1 MSSNAEEYRA
11 RLVNEENFY
20 KDSLVV
26 HNLPDIYHYWSEKY
40 LRPKLQAAGFDTI
53 AALYADPLGAVCA
66 RRAGGTAH
74 FLSIGAGN
82 CDVEIDLA
90 AALVAAGHTNFVID
104 CLDLNAA
111 MLQRG
116 TEAAAER
123 GLAAHVAPL
132 QADFN
137 EWSAVGQYD
146 GVVANQ
152 ALHHVMNLEGLFG
165 QIKASLRPDGCFV
178 ISDMIGRNGHLRW
191 PEALALIHEYWRKL
205 PPAHRFNWQLK
216 RYEALFEDWD
226 CSLDGFEG
234 IRAQDILPLLIEY
247 FHFDRFVGF
256 GNLIDP
262 FVDRSF
268 GHNFDINDPW
278 DRAFIDE
285 VHARDEM
292 EIGRG
297 YLTPTHMFAVVDL
310 RFGAP
315 ATHLDPPDL
324 KACVRRAD
332 TVVEIPAEAAMPPTD
347 RLSRVLEA
355 LEAERRL
362 LAEQVQAKSQEVQF
376 LHDELVKRTKWA
388 WGMEKELNERTHWA
402 MALDRRIAE
411 LTKLASGAAP
421 AEGWVGRLLGRS
433 RKG

>member
-1 MSSNAEEYRA
+1 MDANAADYRA

-20 KDSLVV
+20 KESLIV

-40 LRPKLQAAGFDTI
+40 LLPKLQAAGFANI
-53 AALYADPLGAVCA
+53 QALFTDPLSAICA
-66 RRAGGTAH
+66 RRPGSTAR

-90 AALVAAGHTNFVID
+90 ASLRAAGHTNFVID
-104 CLDLNAA
+104 CLDLNSA

-116 TEAAAER
+116 TEAAAEH
-123 GLAAHVAPL
+123 GLAEHIRPL

-137 EWSAVGQYD
+137 QWTATGEYD

-152 ALHHVMNLEGLFG
+152 ALHHVMNLEGLFAE
-165 QIKASLRPDGCFV
+165 IKRSLRPDGCFI

-205 PPAHRFNWQLK
+205 PPSHRFNWQLK
-216 RYEALFEDWD
+216 RYEAMFEDWD

-234 IRAQDILPLLIEY
+234 IRAQDILPLLLDQ
-247 FHFDRFVGF
+247 FHFSSFVGY

-268 GHNFDINDPW
+268 GHNFDIHDEW

-285 VHARDEM
+285 VHARDEL

-297 YLTPTHMFAVVDL
+297 TLTPTHMFAVVDVQKL
-310 RFGAP
+310 ANPPHVVASVRRGPAQDSASSAP
-315 ATHLDPPDL
+315 AHPQ
-324 KACVRRAD
+324 
-332 TVVEIPAEAAMPPTD
+332 D
-347 RLSRVLEA
+347 RLSRVLAEM
-355 LEAERRL
+355 EAERKR
-362 LAEQVQAKSQEVQF
+362 LAESLHAKSQEVQF
-376 LHDELVKRTKWA
+376 LHDELVKRTEWA
-388 WGMEKELNERTHWA
+388 WGMEKELNERTRWA
-402 MALDRRIAE
+402 MALDRHVAD
-411 LTKLASGAAP
+411 LTKRLK
-421 AEGWVGRLLGRS
+421 AEPNGLLSRLLGR
-433 RKG
+433 RPPR